1 MHTKVDMKK
10 VCNFCNQ
17 STSNLEYHIKIYHY
31 KEHLESRN
39 IIENVEND
47 QDPLNIVKWLKNVF
61 YFYCTYLQ
69 IVIIVMNY

>member
-10 VCNFCNQ
+10 LCNFCNQ

-39 IIENVEND
+39 IIENVKND
-47 QDPLNIVKWLKNVF
+47 QDPLNNADD
-61 YFYCTYLQ
+61 
-69 IVIIVMNY
+69 